1 MVPPGPR
8 EAGHD
13 VRARDLS
20 CAAVAGGTRAEAVVD
35 PCEARGLYLAYPGDS
50 GEGTCPE
57 DPGTRR
63 EASCPGVAG
72 LVNQREEGRVTA

>member
-1 MVPPGPR
+1 MVPPGLR

-13 VRARDLS
+13 DRARGLS

-35 PCEARGLYLAYPGDS
+35 PCEARGLYLAYPGDTE
-50 GEGTCPE
+50 GETSQA

-63 EASCPGVAG
+63 VASCLEVVD

>member
-1 MVPPGPR
+1 MVPPGLR

-13 VRARDLS
+13 DRARGLS

-57 DPGTRR
+57 GPGTRR
-63 EASCPGVAG
+63 EASCREVVV
-72 LVNQREEGRVTA
+72 LVTQREEGRVTA